1 MFNRSILHWKEVFTM
16 SYRELAHSLIDQIP
30 ESKMYYIVTY
40 LQGAAVPEETPN
52 AETIAAME
60 ELDNCWNI
68 RYAGQWGGR
77 KYLTSASQPNL
88 KNKKACATAAHAFPS
103 VYVIFHLSP
112 P

>member
-1 MFNRSILHWKEVFTM
+1 M

-60 ELDNCWNI
+60 ELDN
-68 RYAGQWGGR
+68 GGR
-77 KYLTSASQPNL
+77 TLYTGS
-88 KNKKACATAAHAFPS
+88 TAE
-103 VYVIFHLSP
+103 IFAMLDSEVAENARL
-112 P
+112 